1 MDASAPPPMPQG
13 TAMDAA
19 PHDDPP
25 ATALRQVI
33 GPVDGAIIAMSN
45 TAPTLSIG
53 IGMGAIA
60 AIVGGA
66 IPAVVLLAFL
76 PILGIASAYAQLNR
90 VERNLGAGFVWVRR
104 TLGPWL
110 GFQSGWVTVVGT
122 TIYLAY
128 GSQVCGAMLLAFAN
142 QAHLHSLLGLS
153 LDPASV
159 ALTTVLGLAVLAA
172 VTLTAIRGADVSARF
187 QRPLIVFE
195 YLVLIG
201 FCGYAIVVGT
211 HPLSLSW
218 FDPTSLPSVK
228 ILATGLVV
236 SVYIFWGWD
245 SAFSVTEET
254 RSPRDAARAGYGS
267 LWLMLGMF
275 LLAAIGFERLFSL
288 DQMTQNASTLLPYLG
303 TELARQPIAA
313 LPLLALLFSS
323 VASLQAGVLPTAR
336 QTLAM
341 GRAGTLGPVWTRL
354 HPRFATPAVG
364 TVILTSIAALLAV
377 LAIGIGTL
385 NQFISAAATSVG
397 MLVSLYYGL
406 AGIACAVRFR
416 GHVRDGL
423 VAALRAVV
431 LPAISAVVL
440 LSLGGYL
447 AYSDWTSVPSF
458 AWSAVNGRFIASI
471 PLAIILAG
479 IVASAWSKWGR
490 KAAYFTRD
498 EPVAASDSGSPA
510 TLPAHTAPLADPAV

>member
-1 MDASAPPPMPQG
+1 METAAHSAG
-13 TAMDAA
+13 
-19 PHDDPP
+19 HDRAGANQADTRRDDTPR
-25 ATALRQVI
+25 TGLRQVL
-33 GPVDGAIIAMSN
+33 GPVDGAVIAMSN

-142 QAHLHSLLGLS
+142 EAHLHSVLGLS
-153 LDPASV
+153 LDPASI
-159 ALTTVLGLAVLAA
+159 ALTTILGIIVLAA
-172 VTLTAIRGADVSARF
+172 VTWTAILGADLSARI
-187 QRPLIVFE
+187 QKPMIIFE

-201 FCGYAIVVGT
+201 FCGYAMIVGT
-211 HPLSLSW
+211 HPVSLNW
-218 FDPTSLPSVK
+218 FNPASLPSLKV
-228 ILATGLVV
+228 LATGLVV

-254 RSPRDAARAGYGS
+254 RHPRDAARAGYGS

-303 TELARQPIAA
+303 TSLARQPLAA

-323 VASLQAGVLPTAR
+323 IASLQAGVLPTAR

-341 GRAGTLGPVWTRL
+341 GRSGTLSRMWTRL
-354 HPRFATPAVG
+354 HPRFGTPALG

-377 LAIGIGTL
+377 LGIGIGTL

-406 AGIACAVRFR
+406 AGLACAVRFR
-416 GHVRDGL
+416 TQLRAGSA
-423 VAALRAVV
+423 AALRAVV
-431 LPAISAVVL
+431 LPAISALML
-440 LSLGGYL
+440 LVLGGYL
-447 AYSDWTSVPSF
+447 AYSDWTSVPGF
-458 AWSAVNGRFIASI
+458 AWSATNGRFIATI
-471 PLAIILAG
+471 PLAIVAAG
-479 IVASAWSKWGR
+479 VAASAWAKWGR
-490 KAAYFTRD
+490 RAPYFNVRG
-498 EPVAASDSGSPA
+498 ESVAEAHESPA
-510 TLPAHTAPLADPAV
+510 PAVALTDPAV

>member
-1 MDASAPPPMPQG
+1 
-13 TAMDAA
+13 MDAA
-19 PHDDPP
+19 PNP
-25 ATALRQVI
+25 AAAPVRLRQVL

-142 QAHLHSLLGLS
+142 EAHWHSVLGLGLNPGS
-153 LDPASV
+153 I
-159 ALTTVLGLAVLAA
+159 ALTTVLGLLVLAA
-172 VTLTAIRGADVSARF
+172 VTYTAIRGADLSARI
-187 QRPLIVFE
+187 QKPMIIFE

-201 FCGYAIVVGT
+201 FCGYAMVVGT
-211 HPLSLSW
+211 RPVSLSW
-218 FDPTSLPSVK
+218 FDPASVPSAKV
-228 ILATGLVV
+228 LVTGLIV

-254 RSPRDAARAGYGS
+254 RRPRDAARAGYGS

-275 LLAAIGFERLFSL
+275 LLAAIGFERLFSP

-303 TELARQPIAA
+303 TRLARQPLAA

-323 VASLQAGVLPTAR
+323 IASLQAGVLPTAR

-341 GRAGTLGPVWTRL
+341 GRAGTLSPIWTRL
-354 HPRFATPAVG
+354 HPRYATPATG
-364 TVILTSIAALLAV
+364 TLVLTSISALLAV

-385 NQFISAAATSVG
+385 SQFISAAATAVG

-406 AGIACAVRFR
+406 AGLACAVRFR
-416 GHVRDGL
+416 SQLRDG
-423 VAALRAVV
+423 VIAALRAVI

-440 LSLGGYL
+440 LGLGGYL
-447 AYSDWTSVPSF
+447 AYSDWTSVPNF

-471 PLAIILAG
+471 PLVIVAAG
-479 IVASAWSKWGR
+479 VAASAWAKWGR
-490 KAAYFTRD
+490 RAPYFARERAA
-498 EPVAASDSGSPA
+498 APA
-510 TLPAHTAPLADPAV
+510 GEAPLPAAALTDPAL

>member
-1 MDASAPPPMPQG
+1 MDTAPHTGDG
-13 TAMDAA
+13 TATGTAA
-19 PHDDPP
+19 G
-25 ATALRQVI
+25 TGTGLRQVL

-142 QAHLHSLLGLS
+142 EAHLHSVLGLS
-153 LDPASV
+153 LDPGSV
-159 ALTTVLGLAVLAA
+159 ALTTVLGLIVLVA
-172 VTLTAIRGADVSARF
+172 VTLTAIRGADLSARI
-187 QRPLIVFE
+187 QKPMIVFE

-201 FCGYAIVVGT
+201 FCGYAMIVGK
-211 HPLSLSW
+211 HGFSLDW
-218 FDPTSLPSVK
+218 FNPASLPSMKV
-228 ILATGLVV
+228 LAAGLVV

-254 RSPRDAARAGYGS
+254 REPRDAARAGYGS

-275 LLAAIGFERLFSL
+275 LLAAVGFERLFSL

-303 TELARQPIAA
+303 TSLARQPLAA
-313 LPLLALLFSS
+313 LPLLAIMFSS
-323 VASLQAGVLPTAR
+323 IASLQAGVLPTAR

-341 GRAGTLGPVWTRL
+341 GRTGTLSPLWTRL
-354 HPRFATPAVG
+354 HPRFGTPAIG
-364 TVILTSIAALLAV
+364 TVILSSVAGLLAV
-377 LAIGIGTL
+377 LGIGIGTL

-406 AGIACAVRFR
+406 AGLACAVRFR
-416 GHVRDGL
+416 AQLRAGV
-423 VAALRAVV
+423 VPALRAVL
-431 LPAISAVVL
+431 LPALSAVVL
-440 LSLGGYL
+440 LTLGGYL
-447 AYSDWTSVPSF
+447 AYSDWTSVSTF
-458 AWSAVNGRFIASI
+458 SWSATNGRFIAAI
-471 PLAIILAG
+471 PIAIVLAG
-479 IVASAWSKWGR
+479 FAASAWAKWGR
-490 KAAYFTRD
+490 RAPYFESGSQRAAQAD
-498 EPVAASDSGSPA
+498 EQLPLAPATGSPA
-510 TLPAHTAPLADPAV
+510 

>member
-1 MDASAPPPMPQG
+1 MDI
-13 TAMDAA
+13 TAQ
-19 PHDDPP
+19 
-25 ATALRQVI
+25 TAGPDRAEGDWTDTSRGGVPRTGLRQVL
-33 GPVDGAIIAMSN
+33 GPVDGAVIAMSN

-104 TLGPWL
+104 SLGPWL

-142 QAHLHSLLGLS
+142 EAHLHSVLGLG
-153 LDPASV
+153 LDPGSV
-159 ALTTVLGLAVLAA
+159 ALTTVLGLLVLAA
-172 VTLTAIRGADVSARF
+172 VTLTAVRGADLSARI
-187 QRPLIVFE
+187 QKPMIIFE

-201 FCGYAIVVGT
+201 FCGYAMIAGK
-211 HPLSLSW
+211 HGFSLGW
-218 FDPTSLPSVK
+218 FNPASLPSLKV
-228 ILATGLVV
+228 LATGLVV

-254 RSPRDAARAGYGS
+254 RHPRDAARAGYGS

-275 LLAAIGFERLFSL
+275 LLAALGFERLFSL
-288 DQMTQNASTLLPYLG
+288 GQMTQNASTLLPYLG
-303 TELARQPIAA
+303 TSLARQPLAA

-341 GRAGTLGPVWTRL
+341 GRAGTLSRLWTRL
-354 HPRFATPAVG
+354 HPRFGTPAFG
-364 TVILTSIAALLAV
+364 TVVLSSIAALLAV
-377 LAIGIGTL
+377 LGIGIGTL

-406 AGIACAVRFR
+406 AGLACAVRFR
-416 GHVRDGL
+416 AQLRAGA
-423 VAALRAVV
+423 VAALRAVL
-431 LPAISAVVL
+431 LPAISSLML
-440 LSLGGYL
+440 LCLGGYL
-447 AYSDWTSVPSF
+447 AYSDWTSVPAF
-458 AWSAVNGRFIASI
+458 AWSATNGRFIATI
-471 PLAIILAG
+471 PLVIVAAG
-479 IVASAWSKWGR
+479 IAASGWAKWGR
-490 KAAYFTRD
+490 RAPYFAGA
-498 EPVAASDSGSPA
+498 EAGEAPIPAVAL
-510 TLPAHTAPLADPAV
+510 TDPAV

>member
-1 MDASAPPPMPQG
+1 MD
-13 TAMDAA
+13 TA
-19 PHDDPP
+19 PHTGEAP
-25 ATALRQVI
+25 ATGLRQVL

-142 QAHLHSLLGLS
+142 EAHLRSVLGLS
-153 LDPASV
+153 LDPGSV
-159 ALTTVLGLAVLAA
+159 ALTTILGLIVLVA
-172 VTLTAIRGADVSARF
+172 VTLTAIRGADLSARI
-187 QRPLIVFE
+187 QKPMIVFE

-201 FCGYAIVVGT
+201 FCGYAMIIGK
-211 HPLSLSW
+211 HSFSLDW
-218 FDPTSLPSVK
+218 FNPASLPSMKV
-228 ILATGLVV
+228 LAAGLVV

-254 RSPRDAARAGYGS
+254 REPRDAARAGYGS

-303 TELARQPIAA
+303 TTLARQPLAA
-313 LPLLALLFSS
+313 LPLLAIMFSS
-323 VASLQAGVLPTAR
+323 IASLQAGVLPNAR

-341 GRAGTLGPVWTRL
+341 GRTGTLSPLWTRL
-354 HPRFATPAVG
+354 HPRFGTPAIG
-364 TVILTSIAALLAV
+364 TVILSSIAALLAV
-377 LAIGIGTL
+377 LGIGIGTL

-406 AGIACAVRFR
+406 AGLACAVRFR
-416 GHVRDGL
+416 AQLRAGV

-431 LPAISAVVL
+431 LPALSAVAL
-440 LSLGGYL
+440 LTLGGYL
-447 AYSDWTSVPSF
+447 AYSDWTSVSSF
-458 AWSAVNGRFIASI
+458 SWSATNGRFIAAIPIAIVLAGFAACAWAKWGRHAPYFDSGSERAAEADEPI
-471 PLAIILAG
+471 PLAPAAG
-479 IVASAWSKWGR
+479 SAI
-490 KAAYFTRD
+490 
-498 EPVAASDSGSPA
+498 
-510 TLPAHTAPLADPAV
+510 

>member
-1 MDASAPPPMPQG
+1 MESAARGGEAGDERAGRPG
-13 TAMDAA
+13 GDTA
-19 PHDDPP
+19 
-25 ATALRQVI
+25 ATGLRQVL

-76 PILGIASAYAQLNR
+76 PILGIASAYAQLNQ

-142 QAHLHSLLGLS
+142 EAHLHSALGLS
-153 LDPASV
+153 LDPGSV
-159 ALTTVLGLAVLAA
+159 ALTTILGLVVLAA
-172 VTLTAIRGADVSARF
+172 VTLTAIRGADLSARI
-187 QRPLIVFE
+187 QKPMIVFE

-201 FCGYAIVVGT
+201 FCGYAMIVGKNRF
-211 HPLSLSW
+211 SLDW
-218 FDPTSLPSVK
+218 FNPASLPSMKV
-228 ILATGLVV
+228 LAAGLVV

-254 RSPRDAARAGYGS
+254 RKPRDAARAGYGS

-275 LLAAIGFERLFSL
+275 LLAALGFERLFSL
-288 DQMTQNASTLLPYLG
+288 GQMTQNASTLLPYLG
-303 TELARQPIAA
+303 TSLARQPLAA

-323 VASLQAGVLPTAR
+323 IASLQAGVLPTAR

-341 GRAGTLGPVWTRL
+341 GRTGTLSPLWTRL
-354 HPRFATPAVG
+354 HPRFGTPALG
-364 TVILTSIAALLAV
+364 TVILSSIAALLAV
-377 LAIGIGTL
+377 LGIGIGTL
-385 NQFISAAATSVG
+385 SQFISAAATSVG

-406 AGIACAVRFR
+406 AGLACAVRFR
-416 GHVRDGL
+416 SQLQAGV

-431 LPAISAVVL
+431 LPALSAVAL
-440 LSLGGYL
+440 LTLGAYL
-447 AYSDWTSVPSF
+447 AYSDWTSVSGF
-458 AWSAVNGRFIASI
+458 AWNATNGKFIAAI
-471 PLAIILAG
+471 PVT
-479 IVASAWSKWGR
+479 IVLVGFAACAWAKWGR
-490 KAAYFTRD
+490 RAAYFESVPERAAAAD
-498 EPVAASDSGSPA
+498 EQIVLAPA
-510 TLPAHTAPLADPAV
+510 PGPAV